1 MSLKTLMTLKIL
13 WIFIKSMLKNH
24 ILFQLMILK
33 SFKSKVL
40 SFKKIYIY
48 IIKIMTIDDQIK
60 DEKQQYDINWDAEK
74 MPAW

>member
-1 MSLKTLMTLKIL
+1 MSLKTLMTLNIL
-13 WIFIKSMLKNH
+13 WRFIKSILKNH

-40 SFKKIYIY
+40 PFKNIY

-60 DEKQQYDINWDAEK
+60 DEKLQYDINRGAEK

>member
-13 WIFIKSMLKNH
+13 WRFIKSILKNY

-40 SFKKIYIY
+40 SFKNIYIY

>member
-13 WIFIKSMLKNH
+13 WRFIKSILKSH